1 MTLTGADIA
10 VSTSDSTKINTALAG
25 KANDANVVHKTGDT
39 MTGNLTINKVDP
51 TIHVMDG
58 PRYLGLKIVNNN
70 KYIETEDYDFQLPSD
85 DGTLALTAGTG
96 HEDEIAILDANGNPV
111 ASGYDTSDFL
121 TSVPTSYKTYN
132 DTKTQLGTDG
142 FKTYSATKTQLG
154 TDGFKTYSA
163 TKTQLGTDGFKTYAD
178 TKTALDSVYKPLQT
192 AKSSPTASGNT
203 TSFIDIISQ
212 DANGVITAYK
222 KTITSASTSAS
233 GIVQL
238 NDTLTSTSTTL
249 AATANAVKTVN
260 DNLS

>member
-121 TSVPTSYKTYN
+121 TSVPTSYKTYA

-142 FKTYSATKTQLG
+142 FKTYSATKTQLV
-154 TDGFKTYSA
+154 
-163 TKTQLGTDGFKTYAD
+163 TDGFKTYAD

-192 AKSSPTASGNT
+192 ATTDPSASGNST
-203 TSFIDIISQ
+203 TFIATITQ
-212 DANGVITAYK
+212 NANGVISATKKSVNFSGYK
-222 KTITSASTSAS
+222 PT
-233 GIVQL
+233 
-238 NDTLTSTSTTL
+238 
-249 AATANAVKTVN
+249 
-260 DNLS
+260 